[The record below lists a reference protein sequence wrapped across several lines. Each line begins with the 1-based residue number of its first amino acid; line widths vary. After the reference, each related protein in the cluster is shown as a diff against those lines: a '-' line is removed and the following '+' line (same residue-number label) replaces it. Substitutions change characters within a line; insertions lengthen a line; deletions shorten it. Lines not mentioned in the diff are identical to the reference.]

1 MIPREIEIQESIIN
15 KLQSREIYP
24 FSVLF
29 SFESPDGGGML
40 SVTFYIRADLDELL
54 GILNYKSQC
63 DKSGWTIIEKTNTVI
78 FTGLALLHLY
88 THL

>member
-15 KLQSREIYP
+15 KLQNREIYP

-29 SFESPDGGGML
+29 SFESPDKGGML
-40 SVTFYIRADLDELL
+40 SITFYIQADLEELL
-54 GILNYKSQC
+54 RILNYKSQC
-63 DKSGWTIIEKTNTVI
+63 DKSGWIIINKTNTII